1 MSQIAFEKEKIIVS
15 FDSMENPSWGIEL
28 LSNRSVFARGS
39 EVGRFSPGAIDFLP
53 VWWCLADA
61 HHRATL
67 GFGG

>member
-1 MSQIAFEKEKIIVS
+1 LRKKK
-15 FDSMENPSWGIEL
+15 L
-28 LSNRSVFARGS
+28 LSVLIQWKIPLGGLNYYLIGVFFARGS